1 MKKALSV
8 LLTMGLTVSML
19 AGCGSNGTADNTSAD
34 NASDNNAADSTVAAT
49 ESGAAAGEAKSASDI
64 KVGVIYIGD
73 ENEGYTAAHM
83 AGIDQMMSNLGL
95 SEDQVV
101 EKTLIPEDESAY
113 DAAVDLADQGCNI
126 IFGTSF
132 GHESYLLQ
140 AAAEYPE
147 VQFCH
152 ATGYQAASSGLSNM
166 HNYFT
171 NIYEARYVSGVVA
184 GLKLNQMIEDG
195 TITEDSCKMGYV
207 GAFPYAEVISGY
219 TSFYLG
225 AKSVCPSVTMEVKYT
240 NSWASFDL
248 EKECADALISD
259 GCVLI
264 SQHADTTGAPTACE
278 AAGVPCVGYNIDMT
292 SVAPN
297 TALTSASMDWGVY
310 YTYAVQCMLDGT
322 AIDTDWCK
330 GFSDG
335 ADKIT
340 PLNEKVVAEG
350 TDEKVKEVEDAL
362 ADGSLHVFDTST
374 FTVDG
379 KELTTYKKDGSDTEY
394 ISDGYFHES
403 DVAFRSAPYFNVR
416 IDGINLLD
424 EQY

>member
-1 MKKALSV
+1 MKKALAI
-8 LLTMGLTVSML
+8 GLAAVMAVSM
-19 AGCGSNGTADNTSAD
+19 SAPVF
-34 NASDNNAADSTVAAT
+34 ASDDS
-49 ESGAAAGEAKSASDI
+49 ESGAGIAKEDLKIGA
-64 KVGVIYIGD
+64 IYIGD

-83 AGIDQMMSNLGL
+83 AGIDEMVENLGL
-95 SEDQVV
+95 DDSQVI
-101 EKTLIPEDESAY
+101 EKTLIGEDEGCY
-113 DAAVDLADQGCNI
+113 DAAADLADQGCQI
-126 IFGTSF
+126 IFANSF
-132 GHESYLLQ
+132 GHETYILE
-140 AAAEYPE
+140 AAGEYPD

-152 ATGYQAASSGLSNM
+152 ATGTQAASSGLSNM

-195 TITEDSCKMGYV
+195 TVKEDACKIGYV
-207 GAFPYAEVISGY
+207 GRIPLCRGY
-219 TSFYLG
+219 FRIYFFLSC
-225 AKSVCPSVTMEVKYT
+225 AKSVCPSATMEVKYT

-310 YTYAVQCMLDGT
+310 YTYAVQCMIDGT

-330 GFSDG
+330 GFAES

-340 PLNEKVVAEG
+340 SLNDKVVAEG
-350 TDEKVKEVEDAL
+350 TEEKVKEVEDAIS
-362 ADGSLHVFDTST
+362 DGSLHVFDTST

-379 KELTTYKKDGSDTEY
+379 KELDTYEKDGTEY

-403 DVAFRSAPYFNVR
+403 EYGSAPAFDIA
-416 IDGINLLD
+416 IDGITSIT
-424 EQY
+424 E